1 MPTLGKQ
8 NKVEYHLLHKTKS
21 VNDRVIAMELRTLTE
36 VLGNAY
42 EKLKQLALK
51 ASVRRGQL
59 ILFNLSSEIYKYYM
73 EKAFEVQAL
82 EKRLFYPFK
91 VESYPDEFY
100 VVHFNSIPRK
110 DNSPEIFFECIAVK
124 QEIEKAYYDAL
135 ANPLVNDQK
144 KQLQK
149 ELDGLHNCF
158 LKIK

>member
-1 MPTLGKQ
+1 
-8 NKVEYHLLHKTKS
+8 
-21 VNDRVIAMELRTLTE
+21 
-36 VLGNAY
+36 
-42 EKLKQLALK
+42 
-51 ASVRRGQL
+51 
-59 ILFNLSSEIYKYYM
+59 M

-100 VVHFNSIPRK
+100 VVHFNSIPSK

-124 QEIEKAYYDAL
+124 HAIEKAYYDAL
-135 ANPLVNDQK
+135 ENPLVNDQK

-149 ELDGLHNCF
+149 EPDGLHNCF